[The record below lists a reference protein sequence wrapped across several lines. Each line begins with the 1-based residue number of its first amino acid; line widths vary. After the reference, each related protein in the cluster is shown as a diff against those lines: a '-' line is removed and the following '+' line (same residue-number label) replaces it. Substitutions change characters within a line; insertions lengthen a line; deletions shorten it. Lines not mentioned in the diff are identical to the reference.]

1 MAIKREDIDHL
12 ALLSRL
18 ELDPAREDRIVEQL
32 GAILDYMDKLNE
44 LDTAD
49 VEPLSHASELHNV
62 FREDEVRPSLPRD
75 DSLANAPAQG
85 EGCFRV
91 PPVIG

>member
-1 MAIKREDIDHL
+1 MAIKREDIEHL

-32 GAILDYMDKLNE
+32 AAVLDYMDKLNE

-49 VEPLSHASELHNV
+49 VEPLSQASELHNV